1 MNNQWVY
8 GGPGRS
14 ASDPNSVRVAAGQPG
29 LIIPDNIATW
39 NGISTDWQAQV
50 FRPAMVQN
58 YDMTVTGGSPT
69 VRYLF
74 SGGFYDNQGVVV
86 GTGYQKYT
94 AQAKIDGNIFNDR
107 IEVGINI
114 LPSYMHQRVAQYQNQ
129 NVYASTIGD
138 ALGMPSDIPLYNP
151 DGSYGQVINPQPG
164 FAPIV
169 NPVQLENNCRTII
182 LTCPTWSTAIFS
194 SI

>member
-1 MNNQWVY
+1 MITTKSGRNKEPSITFNTLTGQAAVARRDYYQTLNGADYVEFTKELLNNQWVY

-94 AQAKIDGNIFNDR
+94 AQAKIDGNLFNDR

-114 LPSYMHQRVAQYQNQ
+114 LPS
-129 NVYASTIGD
+129 
-138 ALGMPSDIPLYNP
+138 
-151 DGSYGQVINPQPG
+151 
-164 FAPIV
+164 
-169 NPVQLENNCRTII
+169 
-182 LTCPTWSTAIFS
+182 
-194 SI
+194 